1 MIYTWNSPPNLW
13 LSRTCRH
20 LRPSSSVSRSHCHR
34 HSNYYWSGRVWVS
47 PVTVTAMARFQTE
60 AEFHVVSLP
69 HHPSS
74 TDCQGPR
81 VALNPR
87 GALHQHHDQHHQGL
101 HYELNYQDLDMAE
114 GNQLGLLNVFIQLQ
128 CRTGLYT
135 KHVIQFY
142 VVTEKWH

>member
-1 MIYTWNSPPNLW
+1 
-13 LSRTCRH
+13 
-20 LRPSSSVSRSHCHR
+20 
-34 HSNYYWSGRVWVS
+34 
-47 PVTVTAMARFQTE
+47 MARFQMTE

-69 HHPSS
+69 HDPSS

-81 VALNPR
+81 AALTPR

-101 HYELNYQDLDMAE
+101 HYELKYQPLDVAE
-114 GNQLGLLNVFIQLQ
+114 GNQLEGLLNVFIQLQ

-142 VVTEKWH
+142 VVTEK